1 MKNLAI
7 VALLAVTGS
16 ANAQYSFTGST
27 ITENFD
33 GLLSASSPF
42 SSTIG
47 VQANVPGLAWVGT
60 KNAGTG
66 TTAMPY
72 TTDTGA
78 GNSGGIYNYGI
89 AAGNTDRALGALA
102 SGSNAATFGVAV
114 TNNSGAAITAF
125 TLNFN
130 SEQYRDST
138 SSQNFL
144 TFGYATSALAGVTDS
159 NFLTF
164 AGFTA
169 NAAADVIG
177 NNATTGTQVA
187 LNPPSLRTYSV
198 TISGL
203 NVPVGS
209 KIYLRWSDFNDVGN
223 DAGLAIDDFRFSAV
237 PTPGATA
244 LLGLAGV
251 AALRRR
257 RA

>member
-1 MKNLAI
+1 MKNFAI

-33 GLLSASSPF
+33 GLLSGPNPF
-42 SSTIG
+42 SSTVG
-47 VQANVPGLAWVGT
+47 VQANVPGLLWVGT

-66 TTAMPY
+66 SSAMPY
-72 TTDTGA
+72 NVDNGGLNT
-78 GNSGGIYNYGI
+78 GGIYSYGLT
-89 AAGNTDRALGALA
+89 GNTDRALGAIA

-114 TNNSGAAITAF
+114 TNNSGSAITEF

-130 SEQYRDST
+130 SEQYRSST
-138 SSQNFL
+138 STQNFL

-164 AGFTA
+164 AGFTS
-169 NAAADVIG
+169 NAAADIIG
-177 NNATTGTQVA
+177 NNPVA
-187 LNPPSLRTYSV
+187 ANGVINPPDVRTYSV

-203 NVPVGS
+203 NVAVGG
-209 KIYLRWSDFNDVGN
+209 KIYLRWADFNDVGN
-223 DAGLAIDDFRFSAV
+223 DAGLAIDDFRFSVV

>member
-1 MKNLAI
+1 MKTTFGI
-7 VALLAVTGS
+7 IALLALTGA

-33 GLLSASSPF
+33 GLLNAASPF
-42 SSTIG
+42 TSTIG
-47 VQANVPGLAWVGT
+47 AQANVPGIAWVAT
-60 KNAGTG
+60 KNAGSG

-78 GNSGGIYNYGI
+78 GNSGGVYNYGLSS
-89 AAGNTDRALGALA
+89 ANPDRALGSVA
-102 SGSNAATFGVAV
+102 SGSNAPTIGVAV
-114 TNNSGAAITAF
+114 TNNSGAAITEF
-125 TLNFN
+125 TIVFR
-130 SEQYRDST
+130 SEQYRSST
-138 SSQNFL
+138 TTQNFL
-144 TFGYATSALAGVTDS
+144 TFGWASSALAGVTDS

-169 NAAADVIG
+169 NASADVIG
-177 NNATTGTQVA
+177 DNPVA
-187 LNPPSLRTYSV
+187 ANGALANPSIRNYSV

-203 NVPVGS
+203 NIPAGD

-223 DAGLAIDDFRFSAV
+223 DAGLSIDDFSFSAV